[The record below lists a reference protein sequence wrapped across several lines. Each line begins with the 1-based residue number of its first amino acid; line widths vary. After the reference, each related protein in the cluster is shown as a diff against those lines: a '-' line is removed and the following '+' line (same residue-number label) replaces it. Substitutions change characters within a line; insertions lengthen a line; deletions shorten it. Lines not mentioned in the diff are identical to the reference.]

1 MGPMQSPNL
10 SVTPGQDNTTVG
22 MQDAPIGTQPRLVKP
37 SFAEANATGGPLSDK
52 LTSKGKILSFLIDAA
67 QGAAAGDA
75 AARTGDPR
83 HGYAG
88 LGSAAE
94 AGFNV
99 PIQNAQR
106 RNALEQQQLEM
117 QKTQA
122 QTAAIPGHAAAELA
136 EMQARTGNLNAQANR
151 RENYTVPGV
160 GLVSPD
166 ASQPNGY
173 RVVVPEPAKGKDLGD
188 ADSRHAWLQ
197 QRDPNNKIWTPSEQA
212 AFEATGQFPKNAAE
226 KNPTEWSLRMDAQ
239 DSDPAVSG
247 PANKALQQAEQD
259 RINFHKSL
267 QKVNDPSAGMTA
279 AQKRTLGSNPDW
291 TSGQEELRGANESLA
306 KNYAFAQLDPKSDP
320 ESDPQV
326 QADRK
331 HVAAVLGRME
341 AAKSRA
347 LGGSSNAPA
356 SNVTPVASHQTAQS
370 FSHVSSDG
378 KWGWNGTSWVAT
390 GK

>member
-1 MGPMQSPNL
+1 MGSIFSRLMKQGVATPDGAPTQYYDNPGQAIALASSKTAQPNTSSINGPNGGAPQIPLPTITSTQVGDTPPGGMGPMQSPNL

-173 RVVVPEPAKGKDLGD
+173 RVVVLNRPK
-188 ADSRHAWLQ
+188 
-197 QRDPNNKIWTPSEQA
+197 EQTW
-212 AFEATGQFPKNAAE
+212 ATLTRVTRGCSNETQTTRFG
-226 KNPTEWSLRMDAQ
+226 LL
-239 DSDPAVSG
+239 
-247 PANKALQQAEQD
+247 ANKPRSKRLD
-259 RINFHKSL
+259 SSRKMRL
-267 QKVNDPSAGMTA
+267 
-279 AQKRTLGSNPDW
+279 KRTPPNGHFAW
-291 TSGQEELRGANESLA
+291 T
-306 KNYAFAQLDPKSDP
+306 
-320 ESDPQV
+320 
-326 QADRK
+326 RK
-331 HVAAVLGRME
+331 TRT
-341 AAKSRA
+341 R
-347 LGGSSNAPA
+347 
-356 SNVTPVASHQTAQS
+356 Q
-370 FSHVSSDG
+370 
-378 KWGWNGTSWVAT
+378 
-390 GK
+390 